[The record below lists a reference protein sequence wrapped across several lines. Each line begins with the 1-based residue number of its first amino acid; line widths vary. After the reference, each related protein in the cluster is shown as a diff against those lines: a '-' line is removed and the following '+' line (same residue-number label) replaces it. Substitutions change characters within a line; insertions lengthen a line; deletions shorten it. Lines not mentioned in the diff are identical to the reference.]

1 MFGSGGVS
9 HRTSRLYL
17 NLVDEGLAVGVGGSL
32 SASIDSSTF
41 SLYLTKHPDHTV
53 EEILQALDRQIE
65 AIQSEPISQ
74 AEVDRALKQT
84 KALLLIAA
92 TTSPTRLLDGY
103 ASSFADYSWF
113 THYVESISAITPD
126 MVHKIAQK
134 YLRSDARVIGVYTPN
149 QMRIK
154 MPKKLFST
162 AKLPGPDDTLRQVFP
177 NGSVLL
183 ARSNPTS
190 PAIAIGA

>member
-65 AIQSEPISQ
+65 AIQSEPIS
-74 AEVDRALKQT
+74 KQ
-84 KALLLIAA
+84 KSIAH
-92 TTSPTRLLDGY
+92 
-103 ASSFADYSWF
+103 SS
-113 THYVESISAITPD
+113 
-126 MVHKIAQK
+126 
-134 YLRSDARVIGVYTPN
+134 N
-149 QMRIK
+149 
-154 MPKKLFST
+154 
-162 AKLPGPDDTLRQVFP
+162 
-177 NGSVLL
+177 
-183 ARSNPTS
+183 
-190 PAIAIGA
+190 